1 MYCFK
6 KMRTFSRFLEL
17 IYDSAFE
24 LGYQRH
30 QNSVFIW
37 EAQYYV
43 TSVLVRYKLNM
54 ILFSILSVL
63 FEMSRIGRSRKNVR
77 AHFLRNFSRKNGSQE
92 ILWDTLYTCKYRN
105 KNSKNDKLDFQQNST
120 LRKRKGKGGP
130 RKVRK
135 FRNGNK
141 NFSCYV
147 KRLSNKYRKN
157 SKIDK
162 FNKILDLQAEKAKK
176 GLEKSANFATE
187 NRKSNK
193 NFSRYL

>member
-1 MYCFK
+1 
-6 KMRTFSRFLEL
+6 
-17 IYDSAFE
+17 
-24 LGYQRH
+24 
-30 QNSVFIW
+30 
-37 EAQYYV
+37 
-43 TSVLVRYKLNM
+43 
-54 ILFSILSVL
+54 
-63 FEMSRIGRSRKNVR
+63 MSRIGRSRKNVR

>member
-17 IYDSAFE
+17 IYDSTFE

-37 EAQYYV
+37 EGQYYV
-43 TSVLVRYKLNM
+43 TSVLVRDKLNM

-77 AHFLRNFSRKNGSQE
+77 AHFFRNFSRKNGSQE

-120 LRKRKGKGGP
+120 LRKRKGKEGP

-135 FRNGNK
+135 FRKRNN